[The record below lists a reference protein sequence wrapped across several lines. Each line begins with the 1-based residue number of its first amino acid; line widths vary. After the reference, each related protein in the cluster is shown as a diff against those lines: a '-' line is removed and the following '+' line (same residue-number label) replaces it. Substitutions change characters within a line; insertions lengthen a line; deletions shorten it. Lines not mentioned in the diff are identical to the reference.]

1 MNRRPYGAVRI
12 LVKSEPAPTAARVK
26 ARAPEH
32 DEDSMFWDHCFND
45 WNWRIAELTVKAET
59 EVEA

>member
-12 LVKSEPAPTAARVK
+12 LVKFEPAPTVARVK

-32 DEDSMFWDHCFND
+32 DDFDWDQCFND